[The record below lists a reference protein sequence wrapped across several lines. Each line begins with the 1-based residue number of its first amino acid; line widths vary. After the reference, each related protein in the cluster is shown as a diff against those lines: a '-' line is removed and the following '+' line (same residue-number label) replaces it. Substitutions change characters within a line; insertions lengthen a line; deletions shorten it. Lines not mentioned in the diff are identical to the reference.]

1 MGQLKDIYPDYADRV
16 HFVAVGVDP
25 QEGAP
30 VIRSYKQREGFTWPM
45 TVADRDMLQDY
56 RVTRQA
62 TFATVDA
69 DGIIAS
75 SVATGSMADDGWRG
89 VFEGLIG
96 S

>member
-1 MGQLKDIYPDYADRV
+1 MGRLKDIYPAYADRV

-45 TVADRDMLQDY
+45 TVADREMLQDY

-69 DGIIAS
+69 NGIIAS
-75 SVATGSMADDGWRG
+75 SVTTGSMSDDGWRG
-89 VFEGLIG
+89 VFERLIN